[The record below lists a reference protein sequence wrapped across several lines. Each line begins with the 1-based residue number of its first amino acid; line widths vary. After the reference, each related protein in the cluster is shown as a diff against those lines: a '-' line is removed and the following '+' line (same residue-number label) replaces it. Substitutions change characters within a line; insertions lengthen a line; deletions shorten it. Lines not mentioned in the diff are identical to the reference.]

1 MSKLIKMRIKGV
13 SDILM
18 NSPASMGTS
27 QPAQRGGKKIPEPYD
42 EAKPKLYVI
51 PGDSGQLY
59 IPADAFREASLIA
72 SQDIRDTT
80 RKGRATM
87 TRRFSA
93 SVFLSKEHCPLSRAN
108 GEPITSA
115 LDPDEVRINNP
126 TADVNWTIDR
136 RRAVVQRQGVMRAR
150 PRITDWE
157 CDLEL
162 EYDEELID
170 ENFIRAIVEQAGKF
184 PGVMDYRVG
193 KKGPFG
199 RFTVIADPEP
209 ITPRGKRSRAR

>member
-1 MSKLIKMRIKGV
+1 MSKLITMRIKGV

-18 NSPASMGTS
+18 NSPASMGVS
-27 QPAQRGGKKIPEPYD
+27 QTAQRGGKKIPEPYD

-51 PGDSGQLY
+51 PGGTQLY
-59 IPADAFREASLIA
+59 IPSDAFREASLIA
-72 SQDIRDTT
+72 SQDIRDTS

-93 SVFLSKEHCPLSRAN
+93 AVFLSKEHCPLERAD
-108 GEPITSA
+108 GKPITSA
-115 LDPDEVRINNP
+115 DE
-126 TADVNWTIDR
+126 DWTIDR
-136 RRAVVQRQGVMRAR
+136 RRAVVQRQGVMRSR
-150 PRITDWE
+150 PRITAWE
-157 CDLEL
+157 CELEL

-170 ENFIRAIVEQAGKF
+170 ENFIRAIVGQAGKY

-199 RFTVIADPEP
+199 RYMVMDAAPEP
-209 ITPRGKRSRAR
+209 KGKRGRR